1 MNEYD
6 DEFLAQ
12 ADPQNYVFE
21 MRDELLQ
28 LRNWCAAAYVALQQG
43 VALMPTDQLAQW
55 DGVRAVI
62 ESAPIE
68 MGSE

>member
-1 MNEYD
+1 MNDYD

-12 ADPQNYVFE
+12 TDPQDYVFA

-28 LRNWCAAAYVALQQG
+28 LRNWCAAAYVTLQQG
-43 VALMPTDQLAQW
+43 VQLMPHDQLVQW

-62 ESAPIE
+62 ESAPVETI
-68 MGSE
+68 G